1 MNKFLL
7 VLFAA
12 ALTTV
17 GCSTQK
23 TTTPATTKQDNTQR
37 PARNGERPS
46 TDEVFAQ
53 LDANKDGKLTKA
65 EVKGPLANNFDK
77 IDANGDGLITKEEMA
92 KAPKPQRGQGGGR
105 PGGGQ

>member
-23 TTTPATTKQDNTQR
+23 TTTATTEQKTNER

-46 TDEVFAQ
+46 TDEMFANF
-53 LDANKDGKLTKA
+53 DTNKDGKLAKA
-65 EVKGPLANNFDK
+65 EVKGPLADNFAK
-77 IDANGDGLITKEEMA
+77 IDTNGDGFITKEEMA
-92 KAPKPQRGQGGGR
+92 KAPRPQRGQGGGR
-105 PGGGQ
+105 PGGGR